1 MASSPTK
8 VVKIPKNHLLMPA
21 SARIW
26 NRSTQGPFPHLNF
39 SSIVFSVLIWSCKD
53 FSQKEHKTM
62 RGNVSYD
69 HGTMVR
75 WSPDSK
81 AYVVHRATENAPEVY
96 KINKRDDGSLGNIQG
111 NAES

>member
-1 MASSPTK
+1 MYCP
-8 VVKIPKNHLLMPA
+8 PQLDLLAP
-21 SARIW
+21 IH
-26 NRSTQGPFPHLNF
+26 NLNVT
-39 SSIVFSVLIWSCKD
+39 SLSFSVLIWSCKD
-53 FSQKEHKTM
+53 FPQKEHKTM

-96 KINKRDDGSLGNIQG
+96 KINKRDDGSFGNIQG

>member
-1 MASSPTK
+1 
-8 VVKIPKNHLLMPA
+8 
-21 SARIW
+21 
-26 NRSTQGPFPHLNF
+26 
-39 SSIVFSVLIWSCKD
+39 
-53 FSQKEHKTM
+53 M

-96 KINKRDDGSLGNIQG
+96 KINRRDDGSLGNIQG
-111 NAES
+111 FTNKIANIFSWVRNILI